1 MTTLLRLSTA
11 QTAEYANC
19 HPATVLKAAEAG
31 ELHGGQRVKGG
42 RWSFRRE
49 CIDAWLDG
57 ETCAHEGR
65 VSA

>member
-1 MTTLLRLSTA
+1 MSERLRFNTSQA
-11 QTAEYANC
+11 AEYAGC

-31 ELHGGQRVKGG
+31 ELHGGQRMKGG

-57 ETCAHEGR
+57 ETCQHEGR
-65 VSA
+65 RAS